1 VAFTLLAAAL
11 LGGFALDAR
20 AQQCEASA
28 HGMRPGAD
36 NLAALTEALKACAGK
51 TLHIAAGTYEL
62 NPNGFATG
70 LTVPSGTTL
79 SGDGPDQTVLRIGG
93 GGNLQAILWI
103 RNASNVTVRGIRF
116 EGTSYESGCSRHLDY
131 GHAIYIYSDAG
142 GHPAVEN
149 VNISGNRF
157 YNFNGQSWITANA
170 QDGSAGIGINSR
182 ILIENNVF
190 DSDDAL
196 RGSCAGTAGIGYPAA
211 MVWLHGSN
219 QSAQGIIA
227 NVSIVSNTF
236 NAGYIKGAVAI
247 WSGTNHIVVQ
257 GNKIRD
263 AGLHLP
269 AASGELGRYAVSIY
283 NSAHDAT
290 RELPGLH
297 PDTVSVVG
305 NEIVNPVSCGVYV
318 AAAKNIEIAHNR
330 ISGQSDRL
338 DGTLPK
344 GAIALNHVETVA
356 VQDNEL
362 TGNYIGVSSAAS
374 ELKLGN
380 NRIVPGPGGTSTKI
394 RGGDP
399 NSR

>member
-1 VAFTLLAAAL
+1 
-11 LGGFALDAR
+11 
-20 AQQCEASA
+20 
-28 HGMRPGAD
+28 
-36 NLAALTEALKACAGK
+36 
-51 TLHIAAGTYEL
+51 
-62 NPNGFATG
+62 
-70 LTVPSGTTL
+70 
-79 SGDGPDQTVLRIGG
+79 
-93 GGNLQAILWI
+93 
-103 RNASNVTVRGIRF
+103 VTVRGIRF

-142 GHPAVEN
+142 DHPAVEN
-149 VNISGNRF
+149 INISGNVF

-170 QDGSAGIGINSR
+170 QDGSAGIGTNSR

-190 DSDDAL
+190 DSDGSL

-211 MVWLHGSN
+211 MVWLHGSDK
-219 QSAQGIIA
+219 SAQGIIA

-247 WSGTNHIVVQ
+247 WAGTNHIVVQ

-290 RELPGLH
+290 HELPGLH

-330 ISGQSDRL
+330 ISGQSDRF

-344 GAIALNHVETVA
+344 GAIALNHVENVYA

-362 TGNYIGVSSAAS
+362 TGNYIGISSVAS
-374 ELKLGN
+374 EVKLGN

-399 NSR
+399 RSR